1 MSDIKLFRYGQ
12 HGVSELEG
20 KAAMVEKQLQTM
32 IEQQMSAFLGVRF
45 LASEY
50 TTGKTHKGRI
60 DSLGIDE
67 NGCPVIIE
75 YKRYSNENVI
85 NQGLFYLDWLLDHQA
100 EFRWLVMETLGKEV
114 ADSIEWL
121 GTRLLCIAGDF
132 TRYDQH
138 AVQQIN
144 RNVELIRYKLFGGDL
159 LMLELVNVV
168 TADSSVG
175 ITRKTVGTLKST
187 QSESGESCLIST
199 SPTNLSKLN
208 NGPRT
213 HDERLLVA
221 DPHLRALYDLVCDYT
236 DNLGDEVQ
244 SKKLKYWIAFKKIR
258 NFVCVVIASTQ
269 LDPHLKLYLNLSPD
283 TVELSE
289 GRIVDASNKGH
300 WGTGDL
306 ELTIRTIADWEQ
318 VRSLV
323 ERAYQEN

>member
-20 KAAMVEKQLQTM
+20 KAAVVEKQLQTL

-114 ADSIEWL
+114 ADSIEWV

-132 TRYDQH
+132 TRYDLH

-144 RNVELIRYKLFGGDL
+144 RNVELIRYKLFGDDL
-159 LMLELVNVV
+159 LMLELVNAV
-168 TADSSVG
+168 TSQVN
-175 ITRKTVGTLKST
+175 KPST
-187 QSESGESCLIST
+187 QADPGLPPSLPMSEPVQT
-199 SPTNLSKLN
+199 SNGHVRTNA
-208 NGPRT
+208 
-213 HDERLLVA
+213 ERLA
-221 DPHLRALYDLVCDYT
+221 AASPSLRALHESVCDFMEA
-236 DNLGDEVQ
+236 LGDEVQ
-244 SKKLKYWIAFKKIR
+244 RKELKLYTAFRRLR
-258 NFVCVVIASTQ
+258 NFACVQICSPQ
-269 LDPHLKLYLNLSPD
+269 RDPHLRLYLDLLPAGVTPLDGITRDVSQ
-283 TVELSE
+283 
-289 GRIVDASNKGH
+289 IGH

-306 ELTIRTIADWEQ
+306 ELTIRNSDDWEKAK
-318 VRSLV
+318 SLV
-323 ERAYQEN
+323 TRAYEGI

>member
-12 HGVSELEG
+12 QGVSELEG
-20 KAAMVEKQLQTM
+20 KAAMVEKQLQTL

-114 ADSIEWL
+114 ADVIEWS

-132 TRYDQH
+132 TRYDLH

-144 RNVELIRYKLFGGDL
+144 RNVELIRYKLFGDDL

-168 TADSSVG
+168 TSQVNKLTTPAETGLSP
-175 ITRKTVGTLKST
+175 
-187 QSESGESCLIST
+187 QMPASEPVQT
-199 SPTNLSKLN
+199 SNGHVRTNA
-208 NGPRT
+208 
-213 HDERLLVA
+213 ERLVA
-221 DPHLRALYDLVCDYT
+221 ASPSLRALHESVCDFMEV
-236 DNLGDEVQ
+236 LGDEVQ
-244 SKKLKYWIAFKKIR
+244 RKELKLYTAFKKIR

-269 LDPHLKLYLNLSPD
+269 QDPHLKLYLNLDPD

-289 GRIVDASNKGH
+289 GRIVDARNKGH

-306 ELTIRTIADWEQ
+306 ELTIRHQQDWEK
-318 VRSLV
+318 VIPLIERSYL
-323 ERAYQEN
+323 EN

>member
-1 MSDIKLFRYGQ
+1 MSDIKLFRYSPQ
-12 HGVSELEG
+12 VVAELEG
-20 KAAMVEKQLQTM
+20 KAAVVEKQLQTL
-32 IEQQMSAFLGVRF
+32 IEQQMEAFLGVRF

-60 DSLGIDE
+60 DSLGLDE

-100 EFRWLVMETLGKEV
+100 EFRWLVMETLGKEA
-114 ADSIEWL
+114 ADNIEWT

-144 RNVELIRYKLFGGDL
+144 RNVELIRYKLFGDDL

-168 TADSSVG
+168 SSQLNKGNTATQANLEPQLPETELTSTGSSHA
-175 ITRKTVGTLKST
+175 R
-187 QSESGESCLIST
+187 
-199 SPTNLSKLN
+199 TNA
-208 NGPRT
+208 
-213 HDERLLVA
+213 ERLVA
-221 DPHLRALYDLVCDYT
+221 ASPSLRALHESVCDFMDT
-236 DNLGDEVQ
+236 LGDEVQ
-244 SKKLKYWIAFKKIR
+244 RKELKLYTAFKKIR
-258 NFVCVVIASTQ
+258 NFVCVVIASTHQ
-269 LDPHLKLYLNLSPD
+269 DPQIKLYLNLNPD
-283 TVELSE
+283 TVELSK
-289 GRIVDASNKGH
+289 GRVVDVRNKGH

-306 ELTIRTIADWEQ
+306 ELTIRIPADWEQ
-318 VRSLV
+318 VRPLV

>member
-20 KAAMVEKQLQTM
+20 KVAVVEKQLQTL

-50 TTGKTHKGRI
+50 TTGKTHKGRV

-67 NGCPVIIE
+67 NSCPVIIE

-100 EFRWLVMETLGKEV
+100 EYRWLVMETLGKEV
-114 ADSIEWL
+114 ADSIEWS

-132 TRYDQH
+132 TRYDLH

-144 RNVELIRYKLFGGDL
+144 RNVELIRYKLFGDDL
-159 LMLELVNVV
+159 LMLELVNAV
-168 TADSSVG
+168 TSQ
-175 ITRKTVGTLKST
+175 INKPST
-187 QSESGESCLIST
+187 PTELGLPPSIPASEPVQASNGHVR
-199 SPTNLSKLN
+199 TNA
-208 NGPRT
+208 
-213 HDERLLVA
+213 ERLA
-221 DPHLRALYDLVCDYT
+221 AASPSLRTLYESVCDFIEG
-236 DNLGDEVQ
+236 LGDEVQ
-244 SKKLKYWIAFKKIR
+244 RKELKLYTAFKKIR

-269 LDPHLKLYLNLSPD
+269 QNPHLKLYLNLDPD
-283 TVELSE
+283 TVELVE
-289 GRIVDASNKGH
+289 GRIVDARNKGH

-306 ELTIRTIADWEQ
+306 ELTIRHQQDWEK
-318 VRSLV
+318 VIALIERS
-323 ERAYQEN
+323 YQEN